1 MRLKKP
7 SIATLREVRITRKGE
22 VALIEYRKKG
32 ISSVNLHIGPELTS
46 MTDQDV
52 LKVHNDIIRTQQE
65 LAATYQHIAVEVPE
79 GSPQIEYS
87 KQCDQWVPRGDVV
100 RCEISDG
107 GPDGE
112 VTVIIDDCELS
123 LREFG
128 RLLLTYAGWGMRVV
142 FVPDDRIDEEPEI
155 EVREPDRG

>member
-1 MRLKKP
+1 MTGAEWRALLP
-7 SIATLREVRITRKGE
+7 Y
-22 VALIEYRKKG
+22 VARD
-32 ISSVNLHIGPELTS
+32 VS
-46 MTDQDV
+46 MF
-52 LKVHNDIIRTQQE
+52 KANDIWVGDGHTFKARVQ
-65 LAATYQHIAVEVPE
+65 
-79 GSPQIEYS
+79 SPIHGQAFR
-87 KQCDQWVPRGDVV
+87 P
-100 RCEISDG
+100 
-107 GPDGE
+107 E

>member
-7 SIATLREVRITRKGE
+7 CVAKLNDVKITRQGE
-22 VALIEYRKKG
+22 TAVIDFKDKTVSG
-32 ISSVNLHIGPELTS
+32 VNLHIGPELAS

-52 LKVHNDIIRTQQE
+52 LNVHNDIICARQE
-65 LAATYQHIAVEVPE
+65 LAANYEHIAVEIPE
-79 GSPQIEYS
+79 GRPQIEYS

-112 VTVIIDDCELS
+112 VTVIIDDRELS

-128 RLLLTYAGWGMRVV
+128 RLLLTHAGWGMRMV
-142 FVPDDRIDEEPEI
+142 FVPDDRIDEDPEI
-155 EVREPDRG
+155 EVREPSE

>member
-79 GSPQIEYS
+79 GLPAPSVRAEIHADAE
-87 KQCDQWVPRGDVV
+87 RGYDVV
-100 RCEISDG
+100 ERICLI
-107 GPDGE
+107 
-112 VTVIIDDCELS
+112 
-123 LREFG
+123 
-128 RLLLTYAGWGMRVV
+128 LTAN
-142 FVPDDRIDEEPEI
+142 E
-155 EVREPDRG
+155 